1 MWWAFLW
8 LKWAELPPA
17 LLGLSILSKGVETG
31 LTTTQFGPACAQ
43 TMPHLPRARLQQ
55 AERGACP
62 LFLPQKELFSS
73 FCCKKNFSL
82 VSAAKGTFLQF
93 LPHD

>member
-17 LLGLSILSKGVETG
+17 VLGPSILSKGVETG
-31 LTTTQFGPACAQ
+31 PTATQFGLACVQ
-43 TMPHLPRARLQQ
+43 TMPRLPEARLQQ
-55 AERGACP
+55 AECGACP

-73 FCCKKNFSL
+73 FCHKKNFSL

>member
-1 MWWAFLW
+1 MW

-17 LLGLSILSKGVETG
+17 VLGPSILSKGIKTG
-31 LTTTQFGPACAQ
+31 PTATKFGLACAQ
-43 TMPHLPRARLQQ
+43 TMSRMPGARLWQ

-62 LFLPQKELFSS
+62 LFLLQKELFSS
-73 FCCKKNFSL
+73 FCRKKNFSL

-93 LPHD
+93 LLHD